1 MDVKCSGC
9 YKSTTVFSH
18 DQTVFFCFFV
28 FLFFFFCIG
37 CLTLLHQPRGGKARL
52 TEGFS
57 FRRKQH

>member
-18 DQTVFFCFFV
+18 DQTVCV
-28 FLFFFFCIG
+28 C
-37 CLTLLHQPRGGKARL
+37 CLTLLRQPRGGKARL